1 MAVATTR
8 PHPALA
14 HASIPRITAL
24 CVAVSAGEQKEMK
37 KFQVVSVQFQ
47 AKTKK
52 QRIHLLFRTWNRMFQ
67 GRTGT
72 AIPSHMKK
80 RLLF

>member
-1 MAVATTR
+1 
-8 PHPALA
+8 
-14 HASIPRITAL
+14 
-24 CVAVSAGEQKEMK
+24 MK

-80 RLLF
+80 QLLF